1 MPLALPRPCA
11 KRVCGSALAGVNR
24 RDHRRP
30 DVSSFILN
38 PEGIEE
44 LLNGPEG
51 FGAQVLGRAAIRV
64 ESQAKLNATG
74 GDVPGAANP
83 EGRGPKVR
91 TDRLRSSITWVYGR
105 DELGLF
111 TAVGTNVYYGYYL
124 EVGWTSSAGNFFS
137 YPFLRP
143 ALSAV

>member
-1 MPLALPRPCA
+1 M
-11 KRVCGSALAGVNR
+11 
-24 RDHRRP
+24 
-30 DVSSFILN
+30 SSYFISD

-51 FGAQVLGRAAIRV
+51 FGAKVLGAAAIRV

-74 GDVPGAANP
+74 GPVDGAVNAEN
-83 EGRGPKVR
+83 RGPRVR

-111 TAVGTNVYYGYYL
+111 AAVGTNVEYGYHL
-124 EVGWTSSAGNFFS
+124 EVGWTSPRGNFFK
-137 YPFLRP
+137 YPFLVP